1 VFSQANSARRIPQV
15 ASTGTLRCPADQKL
29 IPHEQRREAD
39 GSLRIVY
46 GASIRS
52 CRPCPLREQCQ
63 WQGSATAK
71 PRQVSVLLHPLV
83 IGSAPVLWHDWS
95 RRYHRR
101 VCMQLLRHQHV
112 EVPVEQSLSA
122 NPTFAPAPLSRTQR
136 AHSRLSWTE
145 RLARNARGRSAP
157 AVALTLFGVP
167 STTAHILGLGT
178 I

>member
-1 VFSQANSARRIPQV
+1 MALRA
-15 ASTGTLRCPADQKL
+15 LRCDRL
-29 IPHEQRREAD
+29 SCCSRRTSKSSGNAPWRSFTSGSSPSPSRSWPGRERDRLPSRSALLRFLSALTEARV
-39 GSLRIVY
+39 SVRL
-46 GASIRS
+46 ASIRDRFCS
-52 CRPCPLREQCQ
+52 CAA
-63 WQGSATAK
+63 S
-71 PRQVSVLLHPLV
+71 
-83 IGSAPVLWHDWS
+83 HDWS

-112 EVPVEQSLSA
+112 EVRVEQSLSA

-145 RLARNARGRSAP
+145 RLARNTRGRSAP

-167 STTAHILGLGT
+167 SATAHILGLGT